1 MMVEDSPLAAEIRRR
16 IAMAGPMPV
25 SQFMELCLSH
35 PKHGYYMGRD
45 PIGGNGDFI
54 TAPEI
59 SQIFGELIGLWAAE
73 VWRLMGKPADIHL
86 IELGPGRGTLMLDA
100 LRASRAAPEFREA
113 LAVHLVET
121 SPALRQRQR
130 EALADFDVPIF
141 WHDSLSDIRAGPAI
155 VLANEF
161 FDALPIHQAIKQSDG
176 WHERVVA
183 LDKEGDLTFAL
194 AAAPLHSFDQILPN
208 QVRRAPVGAI
218 YEWRPDHVAG
228 DMSRRVLQ
236 NGGAALVIDYGH
248 SRSAAGDTLQAVRG
262 HAYSDPLAEPGLA
275 DLTAHVDFEALA
287 SSARSAGARTHGP
300 IEQAVF
306 LRRIGIDIRAA
317 VLRAVAPPGIA
328 TKIEAAVARLTD
340 RGKTGM
346 GALFKVMALSH
357 PVLACLPG
365 FDSST

>member
-1 MMVEDSPLAAEIRRR
+1 MMVGDSPLGADIRRR
-16 IAMAGPMPV
+16 IAAAGPMPV

-35 PKHGYYMGRD
+35 PEHGYYMVRD

-73 VWRLMGKPADIHL
+73 VWRLMGKPAVIRL
-86 IELGPGRGTLMLDA
+86 VELGPGRGTLMLDA
-100 LRASRAAPEFREA
+100 LRASRVAPEFHRA

-141 WHDSLSDIRAGPAI
+141 WHGSLSDIPAGPAI

-161 FDALPIHQAIKQSDG
+161 FDALPVHQAIKQSDG

-183 LDKEGDLTFAL
+183 LDKEGDLTFGL
-194 AAAPLHSFDQILPN
+194 AAAPLHSFDQTLPR
-208 QVRRAPVGAI
+208 QVRQAPVGAI
-218 YEWRPDHVAG
+218 YEWRPDLVAG
-228 DMSRRVLQ
+228 DMSLRVLED
-236 NGGAALVIDYGH
+236 GGAALVVDYGH
-248 SRSAAGDTLQAVRG
+248 AKSAAGDTLQAVRG

-287 SSARSAGARTHGP
+287 SCARSAGAHTHGP

-306 LRRIGIDIRAA
+306 LRRIGIDVRAA
-317 VLRAVAPPGIA
+317 VLKAVASPA
-328 TKIEAAVARLTD
+328 MAAKIDAGVARLTD
-340 RGKTGM
+340 GGRMGM
-346 GALFKVMALSH
+346 GALFKVMAVSH
-357 PVLACLPG
+357 PVLAFLPG

>member
-1 MMVEDSPLAAEIRRR
+1 MMIEEGPLAAEIRRR

-25 SQFMELCLSH
+25 RQFIELCLSH
-35 PKHGYYMGRD
+35 REYGYYMTRD
-45 PIGGNGDFI
+45 PIGRNGDFI

-59 SQIFGELIGLWAAE
+59 SQIFGELIGLWVAE

-100 LRASRAAPEFREA
+100 LRASRAAPAFREA

-130 EALADFDVPIF
+130 EVLANSDAPIF
-141 WHDSLSDIRAGPAI
+141 WHDSLSDVPAGPAI

-183 LDKEGDLTFAL
+183 LDKEGDLTFGL
-194 AAAPLHSFDQILPN
+194 ATAPLRSFGQTIPH
-208 QVRRAPVGAI
+208 QVQQAPVGAI
-218 YEWRPDHVAG
+218 YEWRPDHVAW
-228 DMSRRVLQ
+228 DLSRRVLQ
-236 NGGAALVIDYGH
+236 HGGAALVIDYGH
-248 SRSAAGDTLQAVRG
+248 VRSAAGDTLQAVRG

-275 DLTAHVDFEALA
+275 DLTAHVDFEALT
-287 SSARSAGARTHGP
+287 SSVRSAGARTHGP

-306 LRRIGIDIRAA
+306 LHRIGIHIRAA
-317 VLRAVAPPGIA
+317 ALKAAAPA
-328 TKIEAAVARLTD
+328 AMANKIDASVARLTGGG
-340 RGKTGM
+340 RTGM

-357 PVLACLPG
+357 PVLALLPG
-365 FDSST
+365 FDGST

>member
-16 IAMAGPMPV
+16 ISMAGPMPV
-25 SQFMELCLSH
+25 SQFMGLCLSH
-35 PKHGYYMGRD
+35 PEHGYYMARD
-45 PIGGNGDFI
+45 PIGGRGDFI

-73 VWRLMGKPADIHL
+73 VWRLMGEPADIHL

-100 LRASRAAPEFREA
+100 LRASRAAPEFRKA
-113 LAVHLVET
+113 LAVHFVET
-121 SPALRQRQR
+121 SPALRLRQR
-130 EALADFDVPIF
+130 ATLADFDVRIL
-141 WHDSLSDIRAGPAI
+141 WHRSLSDIPAGPAI

-161 FDALPIHQAIKQSDG
+161 FDALPIHQAIKQLDG

-183 LDKEGDLTFAL
+183 LDKKGALTFGL
-194 AAAPLHSFDQILPN
+194 AAAPLRSFDRTLPH
-208 QVRRAPVGAI
+208 QVQQAPVGAI
-218 YEWRPDHVAG
+218 YEWRPDHMAR
-228 DMSRRVLQ
+228 DISRRVLQ
-236 NGGAALVIDYGH
+236 HGGAALVIDYGH
-248 SRSAAGDTLQAVRG
+248 ARSAAGDTLQAVRG
-262 HAYSDPLAEPGLA
+262 HAYNDPLAAPGLT

-287 SSARSAGARTHGP
+287 SSARSAGARIHGP

-317 VLRAVAPPGIA
+317 ALKAVAPPAMA
-328 TKIEAAVARLTD
+328 TKIDASVARLTAGG
-340 RGKTGM
+340 RTGM

-357 PVLACLPG
+357 PVLALLPG

>member
-1 MMVEDSPLAAEIRRR
+1 MMVEDNPLAAEIRRR
-16 IAMAGPMPV
+16 ISMAGPMPV

-35 PKHGYYMGRD
+35 PEHGYYMARD
-45 PIGGNGDFI
+45 PLGSHGDFI

-73 VWRLMGKPADIHL
+73 VWRLIGRPADIHL
-86 IELGPGRGTLMLDA
+86 IELGPGLGTLILDA
-100 LRASRAAPEFREA
+100 LRASKAAPEFRTA

-130 EALADFDVPIF
+130 ETLADFDVPIF
-141 WHDSLSDIRAGPAI
+141 WHGSLSDIPAGPAI

-183 LDKEGDLTFAL
+183 FDKEGDLAFGL
-194 AAAPLHSFDQILPN
+194 AAAPLRSFDQALPH

-218 YEWRPDHVAG
+218 YEWRPDRVVA
-228 DMSRRVLQ
+228 DMSRRVSQ
-236 NGGAALVIDYGH
+236 DGGAALVIDYGH
-248 SRSAAGDTLQAVRG
+248 ATSAPGDTLQAVRG
-262 HAYSDPLAEPGLA
+262 HSYSDPLAEPGLA

-306 LRRIGIDIRAA
+306 LRRIGIDIRA
-317 VLRAVAPPGIA
+317 VALKAAAPQA
-328 TKIEAAVARLTD
+328 MTTKIDASVARLTAGG
-340 RGKTGM
+340 RTGM
-346 GALFKVMALSH
+346 GALFKVIALSH
-357 PVLACLPG
+357 PELASLPG

>member
-1 MMVEDSPLAAEIRRR
+1 MMVEDSPLAAEIRRQ
-16 IAMAGPMPV
+16 ISIAGPMPV
-25 SQFMELCLSH
+25 SQFMDLCLSH
-35 PKHGYYMGRD
+35 PEYGYYMSRD
-45 PIGGNGDFI
+45 PIGGHGDFI

-100 LRASRAAPEFREA
+100 LRASRAAPEFRKA

-130 EALADFDVPIF
+130 ETLADFDAPIF
-141 WHDSLSDIRAGPAI
+141 WHGSLSDISAGPAI

-183 LDKEGDLTFAL
+183 LDKKGDLTFGH
-194 AAAPLHSFDQILPN
+194 AAAPLRSFDQALPH
-208 QVRRAPVGAI
+208 QVRQAAVGAI
-218 YEWRPDHVAG
+218 YEWRPDRVVG
-228 DMSRRVLQ
+228 DISRRVVQ
-236 NGGAALVIDYGH
+236 DGGAALVIDYGH
-248 SRSAAGDTLQAVRG
+248 AASAAGDTLQAVRG
-262 HAYSDPLAEPGLA
+262 HAYTDPLAEPGLA

-306 LRRIGIDIRAA
+306 LRRIGIDTRAA
-317 VLRAVAPPGIA
+317 ALKAVAPQAIA
-328 TKIEAAVARLTD
+328 TKIDASVARLTAGE
-340 RGKTGM
+340 RTGM
-346 GALFKVMALSH
+346 GAMFKVMVLSH
-357 PVLACLPG
+357 SVLALLPG

>member
-1 MMVEDSPLAAEIRRR
+1 MMIEDSPLAAEIRRQ
-16 IAMAGPMPV
+16 IWTAGPMPV

-35 PKHGYYMGRD
+35 PEHGYYMGRD
-45 PIGGNGDFI
+45 PIGSNGDFI

-59 SQIFGELIGLWAAE
+59 SQIFGELIGLWTAE
-73 VWRLMGKPADIHL
+73 VWRLMGKPADVHL

-100 LRASRAAPEFREA
+100 LRASKVAPEFLRA
-113 LAVHLVET
+113 LALHLVET

-130 EALADFDVPIF
+130 DALADFDVPIF
-141 WHDSLSDIRAGPAI
+141 WHGSLSDIPAGPSI

-183 LDKEGDLTFAL
+183 LDKEGDLAFGL
-194 AAAPLHSFDQILPN
+194 AAAPLRSFDQTLPH
-208 QVRRAPVGAI
+208 QMRQAPVGAI

-228 DMSRRVLQ
+228 DMSHRVLED
-236 NGGAALVIDYGH
+236 GGAALVIDYGH
-248 SRSAAGDTLQAVRG
+248 ARSAAGDTLQAVRG

-275 DLTAHVDFEALA
+275 DLTAHVDFEALV

-317 VLRAVAPPGIA
+317 ALKAVAPPAIA
-328 TKIEAAVARLTD
+328 TKIDAGVARLTD
-340 RGKTGM
+340 GGRTGM
-346 GALFKVMALSH
+346 GALFKVMAVSH
-357 PVLACLPG
+357 PVLAFLPG
-365 FDSST
+365 FESST

>member
-1 MMVEDSPLAAEIRRR
+1 MVEHSPLVAEIRRR
-16 IAMAGPMPV
+16 IAVAGPMPV
-25 SQFMELCLSH
+25 SQFMDLCLSH
-35 PKHGYYMGRD
+35 PEYGYYVARD
-45 PIGGNGDFI
+45 PIGSHGDFI

-100 LRASRAAPEFREA
+100 LRASRAAPRFREA

-121 SPALRQRQR
+121 SPALRRRQR
-130 EALADFDVPIF
+130 ETLADFDAPIF
-141 WHDSLSDIRAGPAI
+141 WHGSLSDIPAGPVI

-176 WHERVVA
+176 WHERVVE
-183 LDKEGDLTFAL
+183 LDKEGDLTFGL
-194 AAAPLHSFDQILPN
+194 AAAPLPSFDETLPH
-208 QVRRAPVGAI
+208 QVRQAPVGAI
-218 YEWRPDHVAG
+218 YEWRPDHVVG
-228 DMSRRVLQ
+228 DINRRILQ
-236 NGGAALVIDYGH
+236 DGGAALVIDYGH
-248 SRSAAGDTLQAVRG
+248 AVSAAGDTLQAVRC

-287 SSARSAGARTHGP
+287 SSARSAGVRTLGP
-300 IEQAVF
+300 IEQAAF

-317 VLRAVAPPGIA
+317 ALKAVAPTAMA
-328 TKIEAAVARLTD
+328 TKIDTSVARLTAGG
-340 RGKTGM
+340 RTGM

-357 PVLACLPG
+357 PALALLPG